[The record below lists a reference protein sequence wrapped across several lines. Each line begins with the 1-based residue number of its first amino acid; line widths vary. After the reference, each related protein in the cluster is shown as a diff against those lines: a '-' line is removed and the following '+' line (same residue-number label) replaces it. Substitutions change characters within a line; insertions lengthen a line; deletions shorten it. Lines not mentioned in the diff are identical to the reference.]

1 MQILDEDMQMV
12 RDFLNQWGA
21 PEYVKGHFEN
31 LVTEHAKEAARV
43 DDLEQ
48 QVRDFETE
56 ESARVASLEER
67 IDELERENQ
76 AEVDEVAEAALI
88 AVKYWLHD
96 ALVLNVPMRT
106 MPRDILR
113 QVENAL

>member
-12 RDFLNQWGA
+12 RDFLNQWGV
-21 PEYVKGHFEN
+21 PEYAKGHFEN
-31 LVTEHAKEAARV
+31 LVAEHANEAARA
-43 DDLEQ
+43 EQ
-48 QVRDFETE
+48 LLSDFNDM
-56 ESARVASLEER
+56 SVKAADR
-67 IDELERENQ
+67 DELEAERDRLQEELNDIENDQ
-76 AEVDEVAEAALI
+76 EAALI

-113 QVENAL
+113 QVEDAL